1 MIVRENVRAFPIG
14 KVGVRVTASD
24 EQEARILIDEAQRIA
39 PLPDERDSLK

>member
-1 MIVRENVRAFPIG
+1 MIFRENVPALPVG

-39 PLPDERDSLK
+39 SSPDERDSLK